1 MESINL
7 LPELESIPAEALS
20 EDVSSSFLLS
30 RLADMEKDDY
40 AVEYSVGVE
49 KALLGLFDEQEIQ
62 GHLAEA
68 YEKAFD
74 HGELNLFQKYS
85 ESIGSGEESALSL
98 VSSLKGRLAEMRCR
112 DLLERHFPGYRF
124 ELSPDREQSLWNIRG
139 VSDEGAQEILV
150 QVKAESGLCSG
161 IMTGSLEDSQ
171 DPIFNLGRDM
181 FNQICDI
188 RTDLA
193 GPLYDTQVQDLVITQ
208 DVHEALES
216 IAENMGIDLPD
227 EIGDMIPYAGE
238 ITLGIKL
245 VYDMI
250 AVNRDFNDIH
260 VDDRKKISILKALG
274 LLSRYF
280 VSSGC
285 GVLTTA
291 AGSVMLPGI
300 GSILGSLAGIRL
312 SKTLNDRLKPH
323 VLEIALG
330 VCELSTDD
338 LFYFKNKA
346 VIDELGSSL
355 GTDSFIDNSVT

>member
-1 MESINL
+1 MESMSL
-7 LPELESIPAEALS
+7 LPELESIHAEALS
-20 EDVSSSFLLS
+20 ESVSSSFLLS
-30 RLADMEKDDY
+30 RLADMEKDDC
-40 AVEYSVGVE
+40 AIEYSIGIE
-49 KALLGLFDEQEIQ
+49 KTLLGLFDGQEVP
-62 GHLAEA
+62 GNLAEE
-68 YEKAFD
+68 YGKASEQGD
-74 HGELNLFQKYS
+74 LNLFQKYS

-98 VSSLKGRLAEMRCR
+98 VSALKGRLAELRCC

-124 ELSPDREQSLWNIRG
+124 ELSSDSEQSLLNIRG
-139 VSDEGAQEILV
+139 AADEGALDILV
-150 QVKAESGLCSG
+150 QVKAETGMCSDMA
-161 IMTGSLEDSQ
+161 IGSPGDSQ
-171 DPIFNLGRDM
+171 DSVFKLSRDM
-181 FNQICDI
+181 FNQIRDAHP
-188 RTDLA
+188 DLA
-193 GPLYDTQVQDLVITQ
+193 GPLYDMQIQDLVITQ

-216 IAENMGIDLPD
+216 LAENMGIDLPD

-338 LFYFKNKA
+338 LFYFKNKT

-355 GTDSFIDNSVT
+355 ASTCF